1 MLKRIVFFSFL
12 LLVPG
17 ITLAH
22 DANATFRNA
31 YIDIY
36 NKSIESVVTVMV
48 AAEST
53 ITREILENLPTD
65 SPFNRLFEEDGQE
78 ITPRIYGSG
87 SGFIVSED
95 GLVYTNHHVIA
106 AEKPSM
112 VVTSI
117 NVVWK
122 SGEYRTATLIASDPI
137 ADFAILQI
145 DKENED
151 ETFVPVPLGDSDNIT
166 PGTMVAAIGSPLDH
180 AFSITSGIIS
190 AVDRTSRKG
199 RWVTYLQT
207 DTVINK
213 GNSGGPLFNL
223 DGEVIGMNTL
233 LVSPSGFYIGI
244 GYAVPSNLF
253 QTVARTLIAY
263 GEYVRP
269 WMGVSLG
276 SPNVEFK
283 EKIGLA
289 ADTISIV
296 LLGVLPNGPA
306 AASGLQKYDVIKLV
320 DGKALN
326 VKELIDI
333 TSASAPGDILKLDI
347 RRVHDLD
354 TGKYEDLTIMLVIG
368 RMPDSAE
375 F

>member
-1 MLKRIVFFSFL
+1 
-12 LLVPG
+12 
-17 ITLAH
+17 
-22 DANATFRNA
+22 
-31 YIDIY
+31 
-36 NKSIESVVTVMV
+36 
-48 AAEST
+48 
-53 ITREILENLPTD
+53 
-65 SPFNRLFEEDGQE
+65 
-78 ITPRIYGSG
+78 
-87 SGFIVSED
+87 
-95 GLVYTNHHVIA
+95 
-106 AEKPSM
+106 
-112 VVTSI
+112 
-117 NVVWK
+117 
-122 SGEYRTATLIASDPI
+122 
-137 ADFAILQI
+137 
-145 DKENED
+145 
-151 ETFVPVPLGDSDNIT
+151 
-166 PGTMVAAIGSPLDH
+166 MVAAIGSPLDH

-283 EKIGLA
+283 EKIGLE

-296 LLGVLPNGPA
+296 LLGVLPDGPA

-354 TGKYEDLTIMLVIG
+354 TGEYEDLTIMLVIG